1 MPPLPSLAGV
11 RVTPPSSPYSF
22 ASGASGVAL
31 AVQVVAVL
39 TLAAAL
45 LVGAALR
52 VREVRRQVGIAGYV
66 FALALSLFALVTAYA
81 AR

>member
-1 MPPLPSLAGV
+1 M
-11 RVTPPSSPYSF
+11 PSSSPHVF
-22 ASGASGVAL
+22 TSGASGMAF

-45 LVGAALR
+45 LVGAALG
-52 VREVRRQVGIAGYV
+52 VREVRRRVGIAGYV
-66 FALALSLFALVTAYA
+66 FALALSLLALVTAYA

>member
-1 MPPLPSLAGV
+1 M
-11 RVTPPSSPYSF
+11 PSSSPHVF
-22 ASGASGVAL
+22 TSGASGAAL

-45 LVGAALR
+45 LVSAALG

-66 FALALSLFALVTAYA
+66 FALALSLLALVTAYA